1 MRVGFFCSWIPPTN
15 TLLERLL
22 ILAEELKYV
31 IHTGIFFPT
40 EFRKVAFTHPTYCL
54 IYFLGGGGE
63 LSIISQLNL
72 TPLVMIF
79 FYYLE
84 VKSIIYLTSNYL
96 GKSRIV
102 TKVKPSIAS

>member
-40 EFRKVAFTHPTYCL
+40 ELRKVAFTHPTYCL
-54 IYFLGGGGE
+54 IYFLGGGTVN
-63 LSIISQLNL
+63 NL
-72 TPLVMIF
+72 TVEFDSFGYDILLLFGSKIDHLPDQ
-79 FYYLE
+79 
-84 VKSIIYLTSNYL
+84 
-96 GKSRIV
+96 
-102 TKVKPSIAS
+102 